1 MTVVPQQAGL
11 EEARQMSVGGA
22 PVNTTAIIFGGNSAV
37 FAEPLENTTARLEQF
52 SLQER
57 LKWMMRA
64 RANHV
69 TSIWRCNGPQPGQC
83 AKTPAIACLMYATA
97 RWQSY

>member
-1 MTVVPQQAGL
+1 MGPWLLSRLHSHAMSIVPQQAGL
-11 EEARQMSVGGA
+11 EEAPQMSAGGA

-57 LKWMMRA
+57 LKWMMQQIMPRA
-64 RANHV
+64 SGAAMAN
-69 TSIWRCNGPQPGQC
+69 SRGSARKPQP
-83 AKTPAIACLMYATA
+83 
-97 RWQSY
+97 